1 MDLKLYH
8 RVLFGEIFGLVSDSD
23 KGLFVITFWRKLESN
38 EILESGAFEPAE
50 IAEKDLTLC
59 LEALNLTDLFV
70 LDFLFWSGCV
80 LLACLA
86 AIKLLRR
93 RTSTT
98 FDLKPLK

>member
-70 LDFLFWSGCV
+70 LDFLFWGV
-80 LLACLA
+80 HPG
-86 AIKLLRR
+86 LRGR
-93 RTSTT
+93 DQASQKKDQHHFR
-98 FDLKPLK
+98 PQAP